1 LQEDTWG
8 DEEEGMKRFV
18 LVLLVIVGV
27 ALLNVSQ
34 GVCSDIKELTLD
46 GDVLGASWVNRVLCV
61 DGLKVFQTIA
71 NGRGQG
77 TGAAVSNIQL
87 YEEQNGTVVPAKCN

>member
-1 LQEDTWG
+1 
-8 DEEEGMKRFV
+8 MKRFV

-27 ALLNVSQ
+27 ALFNVSQ
-34 GVCSDIKELTLD
+34 GVCSEIKEVTQD
-46 GDVLGASWVNRVLCV
+46 GDLLGTSWVNRVLCV

-77 TGAAVSNIQL
+77 TGVAVSNTQL
-87 YEEQNGTVVPAKCN
+87 YEERNGKVVPAKCN